1 MAHKRRGGAAAVP
14 AAPPVAEP
22 PPPKPPGKED
32 EGTLPPAAEG
42 ETEAL
47 AAAAGAAPAAEGD
60 DAGGDKTEKETE
72 TEDVIPTSEVIEEED
87 KGANERWKTVKPPA
101 GFEELT
107 PFEKFVKAPDVVPPG
122 GGDPVQL
129 GRVLDKALLFGKSSK
144 KSDDDISTIVTY
156 DIVAPR
162 PKVYT
167 SPEPL
172 EGFLWP
178 MTGVRLNVRG
188 YGSAGESRE
197 VVYALCIEADGDSL
211 VNAVCYDLGDAQVA
225 EHLLWR
231 VVGAG
236 PVDVTDDQKKDAGL
250 AVMQFMSEK
259 SRGQPSASAAR
270 AARKETKDKKE
281 EAKKKSQDELADR
294 QREERESA
302 KRDRE
307 LEKERQK
314 LERERIA
321 LEKDK
326 IALSKKSGKRRGK
339 EENDDDEE
347 DEEEEV
353 QLQLTKKEAAAAF
366 PSATSIGKRKSRETP
381 KEHTERLHAACRA
394 YGRKKPESFTKG
406 DNTSYLT
413 VKLGYDVE
421 PEGPP
426 PKGDGKPGGKPEE
439 AEPAEASGKPADAS
453 GRPAD
458 ARGKWER
465 LPSSSYDG
473 FFYWLNKETGEVQ
486 WEEQPAATKKVR
498 PAGPPPGFGQGMALS
513 GSSSSASG
521 SSSGSSAISSTG
533 VPQIPGLPPN
543 FLDAASSSGAQF
555 HLHNYQP
562 GVNVYQYAAPNPAP
576 EPALQLGAPAQRL
589 AFSATPRQHGPST
602 MMPQQAG
609 GLHGGQQHQQQQIEQ
624 HHQQQH
630 QHGQPHVAGAPQHPF
645 YQ

>member
-1 MAHKRRGGAAAVP
+1 MAHKRRGGAAVVP

-60 DAGGDKTEKETE
+60 AAGGDKTEKETE
-72 TEDVIPTSEVIEEED
+72 TEDVIPASKVIEEED

-426 PKGDGKPGGKPEE
+426 PKGDGKPGGKADEPD
-439 AEPAEASGKPADAS
+439 PAEASGK
-453 GRPAD
+453 PAD